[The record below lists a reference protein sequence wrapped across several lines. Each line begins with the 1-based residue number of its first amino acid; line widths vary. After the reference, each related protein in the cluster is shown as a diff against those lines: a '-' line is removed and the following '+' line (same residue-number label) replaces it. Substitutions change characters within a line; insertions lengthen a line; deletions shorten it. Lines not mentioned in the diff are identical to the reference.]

1 MRSRN
6 RNRSWHP
13 AIIQSSRLKSE
24 SWTRDNFGARYYA
37 STTGRFMTPDWAL
50 KPVSMPYA
58 KFGDPQTLNL
68 YTYIENSPL
77 NRIDADGHDSIDISG
92 GMFHT
97 TFGTNTSVL
106 SND

>member
-1 MRSRN
+1 
-6 RNRSWHP
+6 
-13 AIIQSSRLKSE
+13 
-24 SWTRDNFGARYYA
+24 
-37 STTGRFMTPDWAL
+37 MTPDWAL